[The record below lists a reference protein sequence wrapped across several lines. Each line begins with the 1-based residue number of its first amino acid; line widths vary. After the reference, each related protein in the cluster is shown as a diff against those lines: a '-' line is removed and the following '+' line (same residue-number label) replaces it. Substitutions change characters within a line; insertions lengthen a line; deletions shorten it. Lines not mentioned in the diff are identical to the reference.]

1 VTTTVAGGSGDA
13 RQTGSLLARHQ
24 ILACFALTFAISW
37 AIWWGMASMS
47 LSIATSGGAVLNVI
61 ALSGPSITAL
71 IISAVLGGG
80 ALRRLVDGFSISR
93 ASGRWIVIALLLP
106 QAMILVAIAISV
118 VVFGAPTPVIT
129 IALVGAFAW
138 EFVRVLFLGG
148 PLGEE
153 LGWRGFLLP
162 RLQAQR
168 TAFVASLMVG
178 LIWGLWHIPLYFVP
192 GTGQSETVSGG
203 MSPAFAIGA
212 FVVWTIGL
220 SILFTWLFNETRGSL
235 IVVILFH
242 TSINLGAFV
251 PAAVGSTGAAS
262 FLYAII
268 TWIVALSIVAR
279 YGRTTLASAP
289 AVTVTS
295 DS

>member
-1 VTTTVAGGSGDA
+1 MKDRPA
-13 RQTGSLLARHQ
+13 RSLLDRHQ
-24 ILACFALTFAISW
+24 ILAFVAPTFAISW

-47 LSIATSGGAVLNVI
+47 LGIETSGGAVLNIV

-71 IISAVLGGG
+71 ILSAVLGGG
-80 ALRRLVDGFSISR
+80 PLRRLLDGLSISR
-93 ASGRWIVIALLLP
+93 ASAKWVIVALVLP
-106 QAMILVAIAISV
+106 LAMIVMAIAVSV
-118 VVFGAPTPVIT
+118 LVFDAPTPVIT
-129 IALVGAFAW
+129 IALLGVLAT
-138 EFVRVLFLGG
+138 EFVRILFLGG

-153 LGWRGFLLP
+153 LGWRGFALP
-162 RLQAQR
+162 RLQARR
-168 TAFVASLMVG
+168 TAYRASLLLG

-192 GTGQSETVSGG
+192 GTGQFETVSGG

-262 FLYAII
+262 FLYAIV
-268 TWIVALSIVAR
+268 TWIVAVIIVAR
-279 YGRTTLASAP
+279 YGRTSLASAP
-289 AVTVTS
+289 PVTVTGEYQP
-295 DS
+295 